1 MILVIQSPQ
10 PLGVSRI
17 RLSEVIVRKLLQA
30 MFIVLALILSSSPDL
45 GTLSLVYHDIR
56 KFFTAL

>member
-17 RLSEVIVRKLLQA
+17 RLSEVIVRKLLRA

-45 GTLSLVYHDIR
+45 STLSLVYHDIR